1 MSPFTTA
8 AFEAAL
14 ARAVDAEHVAVKG
27 GVFPA
32 FHVAPAS
39 AAEICE
45 VVVACR
51 EHRVPLHPA
60 GVGGRPSYAP
70 DDRPRVVLA
79 TRRLAQVVQ
88 LDETSLLVE
97 AQAGLGGL
105 ELERILARRGLS
117 VGDYPPVV
125 LSSTLGGILA
135 VRTPGKSSARHGFF
149 EDAVVAVSAV
159 LANGRLVHTRLA
171 PRRATGPDLARALCG
186 SEGIIGIITS
196 AVLRVHRKPEA
207 RFLGAYLLPSID
219 AAVSAVLLA
228 LREEVMPSGLR
239 IYDSEEA
246 GAHFEGLVLPEG
258 QALLVAGTA

>member
-105 ELERILARRGLS
+105 ELERILARRGASRVCTRRPLAS
-117 VGDYPPVV
+117 TADTATTA
-125 LSSTLGGILA
+125 SSKKPWRALLLPG
-135 VRTPGKSSARHGFF
+135 VRTARMPPRV
-149 EDAVVAVSAV
+149 EDK
-159 LANGRLVHTRLA
+159 T
-171 PRRATGPDLARALCG
+171 TGG
-186 SEGIIGIITS
+186 
-196 AVLRVHRKPEA
+196 
-207 RFLGAYLLPSID
+207 
-219 AAVSAVLLA
+219 
-228 LREEVMPSGLR
+228 
-239 IYDSEEA
+239 
-246 GAHFEGLVLPEG
+246 
-258 QALLVAGTA
+258 